1 VSRRPGIAKLIMLAS
16 SAIATARASSAA
28 DWSQT
33 LEANANAA
41 YDTNPALIA
50 GSKIADQSAQLT
62 VDGNTTA
69 QTELGQLTITPRF
82 SITRYARETGLDYGT
97 AAIDLAY
104 QQNLERGQWTVTG
117 QALTDST
124 VTSELG
130 LTGITEINRRHDAET
145 VSLGYQY
152 LATERLSWQV
162 QGSWQDT
169 RYTDAQQFGLTD
181 YRYQSLEFG
190 PMWNLTD
197 RVVGS
202 LNLETDQISPQS
214 APAEK
219 DYSAALQLKRALSEQ
234 YSWRVSAGATRVDT
248 AGAYNST
255 SSVFELGASRQTERV
270 QWDIAIRRSVLPIGL
285 GLLAREDQAVVT
297 VAARTSERSTLS
309 LSVSVIRTDPVSLFL
324 YLNPEIS
331 LSYLVYAGASWGA
344 VNGEWRYNLSPHWAL
359 SLAFAQSRARNYN
372 VADWANGNQAR
383 LGIVWQ
389 SGRL

>member
-1 VSRRPGIAKLIMLAS
+1 VSRRQGIAKLIMLATS
-16 SAIATARASSAA
+16 GFAIGRVSSAA

-33 LEANANAA
+33 LDASVNAA
-41 YDTNPALIA
+41 YDTNPQLLP
-50 GSKIADQSAQLT
+50 GSSIADQSTQLT

-69 QTELGQLTITPRF
+69 QTELGQLTVTPRF
-82 SITRYARETGLDYGT
+82 SITRYARETGLDFDT
-97 AAIDLAY
+97 AAIDLGY
-104 QQNLERGQWTVTG
+104 QRNLERGQWTLTG

-130 LTGITEINRRHDAET
+130 LTGITEINRRHDAGT
-145 VSLGYQY
+145 VALGYQY

-181 YRYQSLEFG
+181 YRYESLQFG
-190 PMWNLTD
+190 PAWNLSD

-202 LNLETDQISPQS
+202 LNLETDQISPEG
-214 APAEK
+214 AAGEK
-219 DYSAALQLKRALSEQ
+219 DYSASLQLKRALSEQ
-234 YSWRVSAGATRVDT
+234 YSWRISAGATRVDT
-248 AGAYNST
+248 AGAYSTT
-255 SSVFELGASRQTERV
+255 SSVFEIGASRQTERV
-270 QWDIAIRRSVLPIGL
+270 QWDVAIRRSVLPIGL
-285 GLLAREDQAVVT
+285 GLLAREDQAAVS
-297 VAARTSERSTLS
+297 VAVSTSERSTLS
-309 LSVSVIRTDPVSLFL
+309 LSVSVIRTDPVSLFF

-344 VNGEWRYNLSPHWAL
+344 VNGEWRYNFSPHWAL
-359 SLAFAQSRARNYN
+359 SLAYAQSRARNYN
-372 VADWANGNQAR
+372 VTQWANGNQAR